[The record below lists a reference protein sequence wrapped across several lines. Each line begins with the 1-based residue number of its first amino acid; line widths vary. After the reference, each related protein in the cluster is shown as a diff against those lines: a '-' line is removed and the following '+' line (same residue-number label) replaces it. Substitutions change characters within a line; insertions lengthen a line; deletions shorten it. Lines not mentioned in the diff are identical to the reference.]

1 MEQWYVLQT
10 HFAQENRAEAH
21 LRNQGVECW
30 LPMMRELTM
39 KDGALRPVK
48 PQALFPR
55 YIFARFDPEVIHTTT
70 IKATRGVSTIVS
82 FGGRQAVLPDGV
94 IARLQHREGLVREP
108 EKKPAHGETVEIT
121 AGAFEGLEAVWH
133 EPKGDGRAMLLLNLM
148 GRLVEVSLRGHRDL
162 RFHRIAQQS
171 AA

>member
-1 MEQWYVLQT
+1 MESWFVLQT

-30 LPMMRELTM
+30 LPQLRELTLSGGQV
-39 KDGALRPVK
+39 KAVK

-82 FGGRQAVLPDGV
+82 FGNRQAVMPDAV
-94 IARLQHREGLVREP
+94 IAHLQERAGRITEP
-108 EKKPAHGETVEIT
+108 EKRPSHGDVVAIT
-121 AGAFEGLEAVWH
+121 AGTFDGLEAIWH
-133 EPKGDGRAMLLLNLM
+133 EPKGDGRAMLLLSLM
-148 GRLVEVSLRGHRDL
+148 GRLVEVSLKDV
-162 RFHRIAQQS
+162 RFRRVAQPR